1 MKLIIHSKS
10 LMKVIVT
17 FMMIRHCTA
26 IMRRGVSSV
35 TIRNIKSN
43 KNWMKSAGGMSS
55 ADDSM
60 GGRSSDRPVMAASSL
75 NYETSTTWSGN
86 GITRGFSS
94 NGRINTS
101 STVSTSSGSSSS
113 GGRTALHAKQGGS
126 TTTAAAPVD
135 TASSALSTT
144 TTATATATDGGRVV
158 VKSQYKT
165 LTSTFLCGAP
175 AVVITYPLTHP
186 LIQHPL
192 THLHTYNIH
201 PLIQHPPT
209 NTTSTHSLT
218 HTLLA
223 NVTLS
228 AYPFIIHP
236 LYLTNPLFSPSYI
249 CPP

>member
-101 STVSTSSGSSSS
+101 SSTVVSTSSGSSSS
-113 GGRTALHAKQGGS
+113 SGRTALHAKQGGS

-135 TASSALSTT
+135 TASSALST

-192 THLHTYNIH
+192 TH
-201 PLIQHPPT
+201 
-209 NTTSTHSLT
+209 SLT
-218 HTLLA
+218 HTLLV
-223 NVTLS
+223 NDTLL
-228 AYPFIIHP
+228 AYPLMIHP
-236 LYLTNPLFSPSYI
+236 LYSTNLLISPFYI